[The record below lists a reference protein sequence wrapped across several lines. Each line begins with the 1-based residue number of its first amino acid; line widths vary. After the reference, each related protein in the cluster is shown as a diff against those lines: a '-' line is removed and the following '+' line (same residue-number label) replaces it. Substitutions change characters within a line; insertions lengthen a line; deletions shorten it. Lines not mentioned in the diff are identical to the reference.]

1 MRIESLRPRRSGF
14 TLIELL
20 VVIAII
26 AILLALTAGAVF
38 RVSASQAIK
47 RSETTVKKI
56 QVGLEGQ
63 WKATID
69 NAKDELRSP
78 PIDPNDYRYGVY
90 GYAKGLAGGDP
101 ARLRAIYIKLR
112 LIQEFPTSFAEAVA
126 PAGGTLGAKPTY
138 VTALS
143 GATAPG
149 APYESAICLYLA
161 INQGRR
167 GQTFNNEDLG
177 AGSVKSMQCGSA
189 SLNYF
194 VDAWGGPI
202 TFDRWIANDADP
214 LVADLSQSPY
224 VPTNVNSYTGS
235 PNFDKEDPESALYIA
250 KSNWSQNNMNNVA
263 AVVGHPITQNA
274 PRNRGFVIRSPGPNK
289 NYFDGDDILGY
300 RLMKEGQRGAN

>member
-1 MRIESLRPRRSGF
+1 MKIELLRARRSGF

-20 VVIAII
+20 VVLAII

-56 QVGLEGQ
+56 QMGLSGQ
-63 WKATID
+63 WQAVVD
-69 NAKDELRSP
+69 NVKDELRAP
-78 PIDPNDYRYGVY
+78 PGDYRATAY
-90 GYAKGLAGGDP
+90 GYATGLAAGDP

-112 LIQEFPTSFAEAVA
+112 LIQEFPTNFAEAVA
-126 PAGGTLGAKPTY
+126 SGKPTY
-138 VTALS
+138 LTALN

-149 APYESAICLYLA
+149 QPYESAICLYLA

-177 AGSVKSMQCGSA
+177 AGSVKSIQCGNA

-194 VDAWGGPI
+194 VDAWGSPI

-214 LVADLSQSPY
+214 LVADMSQSPY
-224 VPTNVNSYTGS
+224 VPTNNNPYTGS

-250 KSNWSQNNMNNVA
+250 KSNWSQTNMNNVA
-263 AVVGHPITQNA
+263 AAVGHPITQNA
-274 PRNRGFVIRSPGPNK
+274 PRNRGFVIRSAGPNK
-289 NYFDGDDILGY
+289 NFDFGGGDDILGY